1 MNIKKFLPHL
11 IAIAAFLAVSLFYFS
26 PLLDGKKQ
34 IQQSDIMHFKGTA
47 QEIIDFRKE
56 HNGEEPLWTNSMF
69 GGMPAY
75 QISVNYHGNL
85 MKYIDNAFQLWLPHP
100 VGMVFLYFFGFYI
113 LLLCLRINPWI
124 AAVGAFA
131 YGFSSF
137 FFIILEVGHNTQAHA
152 IAYMAPLL
160 GGIILIVR
168 KNFILGA
175 ALTTLFASLE
185 LYSNH
190 VQITYYFFM
199 IVAAFMVVELI
210 NAIKEKHLPDFI
222 KRSAILAVAI
232 GIAVLPNISNLWA
245 TYEYG
250 KYTTRGTSD
259 LTINENKQSNAS
271 NKTSG
276 LDKDYATQW
285 SYGIG
290 ETFNL
295 LIPNFKGGASEPIS
309 KNNKAALESISDP
322 QMRQYAGS
330 MYAYFGDQMFT
341 MGPVYIGAIM
351 IFLAVL
357 GLFIIKDRIKWALLV
372 ITIISI
378 MLAWGHNLMWFTDIF
393 FDYFPGYNKF
403 RSISMILII
412 AELTIPL
419 LAVLALQKI
428 YESTAATQISV
439 GKKTMPINRA
449 LIIAAAITGG
459 FALLCYLAPDMFN
472 KFQAENE
479 LRQLVAQVKQQNPSA
494 EVAQIESSYA
504 PVLEQTEI
512 ARKAIFKADAMR
524 TFIFILLAFAAL
536 WLYLSK
542 KINQQLLM
550 AALAVFVLAD
560 MWPIAARFLNS
571 SSYVPKAQMQNPFP
585 KNKVDE
591 LILQDK
597 SLDYR
602 VLKLGNPFNDA
613 STSYWHKSIGG
624 YHGAKLKRYHELMS
638 FQLDPNMAALMQGLR
653 SGGISD
659 SSLRAAFAKT
669 QTLNMLN
676 TKYIIVNDE
685 APPIVNPLA
694 NGNAW
699 FVKKI
704 LPVNSANDEILK
716 LSDINTKE
724 TAIVNDKFK
733 DVLGSFKTQ
742 FDADA
747 SIKLNSY
754 QPNKLLYETNAK
766 TDQLAVFSEI
776 YYPKGWIAT
785 IDGKESPYINV
796 DYVLRAMVIPAGK
809 HTVEFAFKP
818 AVYVVGEKISL
829 AGSILVLL
837 ICFGGIFMAYKK
849 EASADLAL

>member
-1 MNIKKFLPHL
+1 MNIKKFIPHL
-11 IAIAAFLAVSLFYFS
+11 VAIGAFLAVSLFYFS
-26 PLLDGKKQ
+26 PLIDGKKQ
-34 IQQSDIMHFKGTA
+34 IQQSDITHYKGTA
-47 QEIIDFRKE
+47 QEITEFRKE
-56 HNGEEPLWTNSMF
+56 HKGEEPLWTNSMF

-75 QISVNYHGNL
+75 QISVVYHANL
-85 MKYIDNAFQLWLPHP
+85 MKYIDNALQLWLPHP
-100 VGMVFLYFFGFYI
+100 IGMVFLYFFGFYI

-160 GGIILIVR
+160 GGIILTLR
-168 KNFILGA
+168 KNYIVGG

-185 LYSNH
+185 MYSNH

-199 IVAAFMVVELI
+199 IVAAIMVVEFYS
-210 NAIKEKHLPDFI
+210 AIKEKRIPDFI
-222 KRSAILAVAI
+222 KRGAIIVAAVM
-232 GIAVLPNISNLWA
+232 IAVLPNVSNLWA

-259 LTINENKQSNAS
+259 LTINEQGKSNEG

-285 SYGIG
+285 SYGIS

-295 LIPNFKGGASEPIS
+295 MIPNFKGGVSEPIS
-309 KNNKAALESISDP
+309 SHNKNALDAIPDP
-322 QMRQYAGS
+322 QMKQYAGS
-330 MYAYFGDQMFT
+330 MSSYFGDQYFT
-341 MGPVYIGAIM
+341 LGPVYIGAIM
-351 IFLAVL
+351 VFLAVL
-357 GLFIIKDRIKWALLV
+357 GLFLIKDRIKWALLA

-378 MLAWGHNLMWFTDIF
+378 MLAWGKNLMWFTDIF
-393 FDYFPGYNKF
+393 FNYMPGYNKF
-403 RSISMILII
+403 RAVSMILVI

-428 YESTAATQISV
+428 YESNATTTVNI
-439 GKKTMPINRA
+439 GKKTMATSRV

-472 KFQAENE
+472 KFQADNE
-479 LRQLVAQVKQQNPSA
+479 LRQLVAQAKQQDPNA
-494 EVAQIESSYA
+494 QVAQIESAYT
-504 PVLEQTEI
+504 PVLEQAEI
-512 ARKAIFKADAMR
+512 ARKAIFKSDAIR
-524 TFIFILLAFAAL
+524 SFIFILLVFGAL
-536 WLYLSK
+536 WFYLSK
-542 KINQQLLM
+542 KLNEQLLF
-550 AALAVFVLAD
+550 AALGVFVLAD
-560 MWPIAARFLNS
+560 MWPVAARYLNS
-571 SSYVPKAQMQNPFP
+571 NNYVPKAQMQSPFT
-585 KNKVDE
+585 KSKADE
-591 LILQDK
+591 FILEDK

-638 FQLDPNMAALMQGLR
+638 FQLDQNMAALMQTLR
-653 SGGISD
+653 SAGGISD
-659 SSLRAAFAKT
+659 SVIKAAFTRT
-669 QTLNMLN
+669 QVLNMLN
-676 TKYIIVNDE
+676 TKYVIINDDA
-685 APPIVNPLA
+685 APLVNPLA

-699 FVKKI
+699 FVKNI

-716 LSDINTKE
+716 LSVINTKE
-724 TAIVNDKFK
+724 TAIINEKYN
-733 DVLGSFKTQ
+733 DVLNGFKPQ

-754 QPNKLLYETNAK
+754 QPNKLVYETNAK
-766 TDQLAVFSEI
+766 TSQLAVFSEI

-785 IDGKESPYINV
+785 IDGKESPYVNA
-796 DYVLRAMVIPAGK
+796 DYVLRAMVIPEGK
-809 HTVEFAFKP
+809 HTVEFNFKP
-818 AVYVVGEKISL
+818 AVYVVGEKISM
-829 AGSILVLL
+829 AGSILVIL
-837 ICFGGIFMAYKK
+837 ISFGGLFYGYRK
-849 EASADLAL
+849 EQAA

>member
-11 IAIAAFLAVSLFYFS
+11 VAIGAFLAISLFYFS

-34 IQQSDIMHFKGTA
+34 IQQSDIMHYKGTS
-47 QEIIDFRKE
+47 QEIVDFRKD

-75 QISVNYHGNL
+75 QISVQYHANL
-85 MKYIDNAFQLWLPHP
+85 MKYVDNALQLWLPHP
-100 VGMVFLYFFGFYI
+100 IGMVFLYFFGFYI
-113 LLLCLRINPWI
+113 LMLCLRINPWI

-152 IAYMAPLL
+152 IAYAAPML
-160 GGIILIVR
+160 GGIILILR
-168 KNFILGA
+168 KNYILGA
-175 ALTTLFASLE
+175 AVTTLFTSLE

-199 IVAAFMVVELI
+199 IVAAIMVVEFI
-210 NAIKEKHLPDFI
+210 SAIKEKHFPDFI
-222 KRSAILAVAI
+222 KKCAIVAVAI
-232 GIAVLPNISNLWA
+232 GISVLPNISNLWA

-259 LTINENKQSNAS
+259 LTINEKGQSNQG

-276 LDKDYATQW
+276 LDRDYATMW

-290 ETFNL
+290 ETFTL
-295 LIPNFKGGASEPIS
+295 LIPNFKGGASESIAAH
-309 KNNKAALESISDP
+309 NKSALESIQDP

-330 MYAYFGDQMFT
+330 MYAYYGDQYFT
-341 MGPVYIGAIM
+341 SGPVYIGAIM

-357 GLFIIKDRIKWALLV
+357 GLFLIKDRIKWALLA

-403 RSISMILII
+403 RSITMILVI
-412 AELTIPL
+412 AELTIPI
-419 LAVLALQKI
+419 LAVLALQKM
-428 YESTAATQISV
+428 YESTATTQVSI
-439 GKKTMPINRA
+439 GKKTMATSRV

-472 KFQAENE
+472 KFQKDGE
-479 LRQLVAQVKQQNPSA
+479 LKELVSQAKRQDPNAQI
-494 EVAQIESSYA
+494 AQIENAYA
-504 PVLEQTEI
+504 PILEQAEI

-524 TFIFILLAFAAL
+524 TFIFILLAFGAL

-542 KINQQLLM
+542 KLNQQLLI
-550 AALAVFVLAD
+550 AALAIFVLAD
-560 MWPIAARFLNS
+560 MWPVAARYLNS
-571 SSYVPKAQMQNPFP
+571 SNYVPKAQMQSPFP
-585 KNKVDE
+585 KTKADE
-591 LILQDK
+591 FILEDK

-602 VLKLGNPFNDA
+602 VLKLGNPFSDA

-638 FQLDPNMAALMQGLR
+638 FQLDQNMAILMQSLR
-653 SGGISD
+653 GAGVSD
-659 SSLRAAFAKT
+659 SSLRAAFART
-669 QTLNMLN
+669 QVLNMLN
-676 TKYIIVNDE
+676 TKYVIFNDD
-685 APPIVNPLA
+685 APPLTNPQA

-699 FVKKI
+699 FVKNI

-716 LSDINTKE
+716 LSEINTKE
-724 TAIVNDKFK
+724 TAIINDKFN
-733 DVLGSFKTQ
+733 DVLKGFKPQ
-742 FDADA
+742 YDAEA

-754 QPNKLLYETNAK
+754 QANKLVYETNAK

-785 IDGKESPYINV
+785 VDGKEMPYVNA
-796 DYVLRAMVIPAGK
+796 DYVLRAMVVPAGK
-809 HTVEFAFKP
+809 HTVEFNFKP
-818 AVYVVGEKISL
+818 AVYIVGEKISL

-837 ICFGGIFMAYKK
+837 LSFGGMFYGFKK
-849 EASADLAL
+849 EEATAKA

>member
-1 MNIKKFLPHL
+1 MSIKKFLPHL
-11 IAIAAFLAVSLFYFS
+11 VAIGAFLAISLFYFS

-34 IQQSDIMHFKGTA
+34 IQQSDIMHYKGTS
-47 QEIIDFRKE
+47 QEIVDFRKD

-75 QISVNYHGNL
+75 QISVQYHANL
-85 MKYIDNAFQLWLPHP
+85 MKYVDNALQLWLPHP
-100 VGMVFLYFFGFYI
+100 IGMVFLYFFGFYI
-113 LLLCLRINPWI
+113 LMLCLRINPWI

-152 IAYMAPLL
+152 IAYAAPML
-160 GGIILIVR
+160 GGIILILR
-168 KNFILGA
+168 KNYILGA
-175 ALTTLFASLE
+175 AVTTLFTSLE

-199 IVAAFMVVELI
+199 IVAAIMVVEFI
-210 NAIKEKHLPDFI
+210 NAIKEKHIPDFI
-222 KRSAILAVAI
+222 KKCAIVAVAI
-232 GIAVLPNISNLWA
+232 GISVLPNISNLWA

-259 LTINENKQSNAS
+259 LTINENGQSNQG

-276 LDKDYATQW
+276 LDRDYATMW

-290 ETFNL
+290 ETFTL
-295 LIPNFKGGASEPIS
+295 LIPNFKGGASESIATH
-309 KNNKAALESISDP
+309 NKSALESIQDS
-322 QMRQYAGS
+322 QMRQYAGG
-330 MYAYFGDQMFT
+330 MYAYYGDQYFT
-341 MGPVYIGAIM
+341 SGPVYIGAIM

-357 GLFIIKDRIKWALLV
+357 GLFLIKDRIKWALLA

-403 RSISMILII
+403 RSITMILVI
-412 AELTIPL
+412 AELTIPI
-419 LAVLALQKI
+419 LAILALQKM
-428 YESTAATQISV
+428 YESTATTQVSI
-439 GKKTMPINRA
+439 GKKTMATSRV
-449 LIIAAAITGG
+449 LIVAAAITGG

-472 KFQAENE
+472 KFQKDGE
-479 LRQLVAQVKQQNPSA
+479 LKELVSQAKRQDPNAQ
-494 EVAQIESSYA
+494 VAQIENAYA
-504 PVLEQTEI
+504 PILEQAEI

-524 TFIFILLAFAAL
+524 TFIFILLAFGAL

-542 KINQQLLM
+542 KLNQQLLI
-550 AALAVFVLAD
+550 AALAIFVLAD
-560 MWPIAARFLNS
+560 MWPVAARYLNS
-571 SSYVPKAQMQNPFP
+571 SNYVPKAQMQSPFP
-585 KNKVDE
+585 KTKADE
-591 LILQDK
+591 FILEDK

-602 VLKLGNPFNDA
+602 VLKLGNPFSDA

-638 FQLDPNMAALMQGLR
+638 FQLDQNMAVLMQSLR
-653 SGGISD
+653 GAGVSD
-659 SSLRAAFAKT
+659 SSLRAAFART
-669 QTLNMLN
+669 QVLNMLN
-676 TKYIIVNDE
+676 TKYVIFNDD
-685 APPIVNPLA
+685 APPLTNPQA

-699 FVKKI
+699 FVKNI
-704 LPVNSANDEILK
+704 LSVNSANDEILK
-716 LSDINTKE
+716 LSAINTKE
-724 TAIVNDKFK
+724 TAIINDKFNAELK
-733 DVLGSFKTQ
+733 GFKPQ

-747 SIKLNSY
+747 TIKLNSY
-754 QPNKLLYETNAK
+754 QANKLVYETNAK

-776 YYPKGWIAT
+776 YYPKGWVAT
-785 IDGKESPYINV
+785 IDGKEMPYINA
-796 DYVLRAMVIPAGK
+796 DYVLRAMVVPAGK
-809 HTVEFAFKP
+809 HTVEFNFKP

-837 ICFGGIFMAYKK
+837 LSFGGIFYGFKK
-849 EASADLAL
+849 EESAAKV

>member
-1 MNIKKFLPHL
+1 MNIRKFLPHL
-11 IAIAAFLAVSLFYFS
+11 IAIGAFLVISLIYFK
-26 PLLDGKKQ
+26 PLLGGDKQ
-34 IQQSDIMHFKGTA
+34 IQQSDIMHYKGTS
-47 QEIIDFRKE
+47 QEIVDFRKD

-75 QISVNYHGNL
+75 QISVRYHGNL
-85 MKYIDNAFQLWLPHP
+85 MQYVDNIFQLGLPHP

-124 AAVGAFA
+124 ASVGALA

-152 IAYMAPLL
+152 IAYAAPML
-160 GGIILIVR
+160 GGIILILR
-168 KNFILGA
+168 KNYILGA
-175 ALTTLFASLE
+175 ALTTLFTSLE
-185 LYSNH
+185 LYANH

-199 IVAAFMVVELI
+199 IVAAIMVVEFISAL
-210 NAIKEKHLPDFI
+210 KEKRMPDFV
-222 KRSAILAVAI
+222 KRSAILAVSI

-259 LTINENKQSNAS
+259 LTINERGQSNEN

-285 SYGIG
+285 SYGIS

-295 LIPNFKGGASEPIS
+295 FIPNFKGGASETIAAHN
-309 KNNKAALESISDP
+309 KNALESISDP

-330 MYAYFGDQMFT
+330 MSAYFGEQMFT

-357 GLFIIKDRIKWALLV
+357 GLFLIKDRIKWALLV
-372 ITIISI
+372 ITIISV

-393 FDYFPGYNKF
+393 FNYFPGYNKF
-403 RSISMILII
+403 RAVSMILVI

-428 YESTAATQISV
+428 YESNGTTQVSI
-439 GKKTMPINRA
+439 GKKMVSTNRA

-472 KFQAENE
+472 KFQPDGE
-479 LRQLVAQVKQQNPSA
+479 LRQMVAQAKQQDPNA
-494 EVAQIESSYA
+494 QVAQIENAYA
-504 PVLEQTEI
+504 PILEQAEI
-512 ARKAIFKADAMR
+512 ARKAIFKADAIR
-524 TFIFILLAFAAL
+524 TFIFILLAFGAL
-536 WLYLSK
+536 WFYLSK
-542 KINQQLLM
+542 KINQQLLF
-550 AALAVFVLAD
+550 AALAIFVLAD
-560 MWPIAARFLNS
+560 MWPVAARYLNS
-571 SSYVPKAQMQNPFP
+571 SNYVPKVQANNPFP
-585 KNKVDE
+585 KTKADE
-591 LILQDK
+591 FILQDK

-613 STSYWHKSIGG
+613 STSYWHKSVGG

-638 FQLDPNMAALMQGLR
+638 FQLDQNMAALMQSLR
-653 SGGISD
+653 SGGVSD
-659 SSLRAAFAKT
+659 SSLNAAFSKT

-676 TKYIIVNDE
+676 TKYVIVGDDS
-685 APPIVNPLA
+685 PPLVNPLA

-699 FVKKI
+699 FVKNI
-704 LPVNSANDEILK
+704 LSVNSANDEILS
-716 LSDINTKE
+716 LSNINTKE
-724 TAIVNDKFK
+724 TAIINTKFN
-733 DVLGSFKTQ
+733 DVLGSFKPQ

-747 SIKLNSY
+747 SINLNSY
-754 QPNKLLYETNAK
+754 QANKLVYETNTK

-776 YYPKGWIAT
+776 YYPKGWVAT
-785 IDGKESPYINV
+785 IDGKETPYVNA
-796 DYVLRAMVIPAGK
+796 DFVLRAMVIPAGK

-818 AVYVVGEKISL
+818 AVYVVGEKISM

-837 ICFGGIFMAYKK
+837 ISFGGMFVAYRK
-849 EASADLAL
+849 EEKNSH